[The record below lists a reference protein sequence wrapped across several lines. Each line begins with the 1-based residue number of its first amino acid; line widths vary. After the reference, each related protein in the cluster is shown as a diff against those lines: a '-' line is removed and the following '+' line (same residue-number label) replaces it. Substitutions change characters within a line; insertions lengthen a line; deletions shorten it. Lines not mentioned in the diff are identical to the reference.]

1 MKDRPIR
8 VFVSATPDL
17 EPEREVIGEA
27 LARFPV
33 PLAWE
38 IGRTPH
44 RGEQTPEALEQVL
57 QSDLFLVL
65 LGADASA
72 PVGAELLAAQRAQ
85 VPTLAL
91 IKDGPHTPAGR
102 FFRYNTLDEWHPFG
116 GPQALRRL
124 VIDWLARAAV
134 RDAIRLGLTVDE
146 TAGLLDFLREKKESG
161 TEMVSGSGEPQ
172 GAQEGAVIVSGRL
185 SRGKDESE

>member
-44 RGEQTPEALEQVL
+44 RGEQTPEALDQVL
-57 QSDLFLVL
+57 RSDLFLVL

-102 FFRYNTLDEWHPFG
+102 FFRYNSLDEWQPFA
-116 GPQALRRL
+116 GPRALRRL
-124 VIDWLARAAV
+124 VIDWLARALV
-134 RDAIRLGLTVDE
+134 RDPIRLGMTVEE
-146 TAGLLDFLREKKESG
+146 TAGLLEFLEETKESE
-161 TEMVSGSGEPQ
+161 TEMVSGKGEPQ

-185 SRGKDESE
+185 NRSDGKSE

>member
-1 MKDRPIR
+1 MKERPIR

-17 EPEREVIGEA
+17 EPDREVIGEA

-44 RGEQTPEALEQVL
+44 RGEQTLEALAQVQ
-57 QSDLFLVL
+57 QSDLVLVL

-91 IKDGPHTPAGR
+91 IKEGPHTPAGR
-102 FFRYNTLDEWHPFG
+102 FFRYNSVDDWQPFG
-116 GPQALRRL
+116 GPQSLRRI
-124 VIDWLARAAV
+124 VIDWVARAAV
-134 RDAIRLGLTVDE
+134 RDAIRLGLDADE
-146 TAGLLDFLREKKESG
+146 VGRLVGFLEEKKGPAS
-161 TEMVSGSGEPQ
+161 EMVAGKGEPQ
-172 GAQEGAVIVSGRL
+172 GAQEGAVIVSGR
-185 SRGKDESE
+185 RVRTEDESA